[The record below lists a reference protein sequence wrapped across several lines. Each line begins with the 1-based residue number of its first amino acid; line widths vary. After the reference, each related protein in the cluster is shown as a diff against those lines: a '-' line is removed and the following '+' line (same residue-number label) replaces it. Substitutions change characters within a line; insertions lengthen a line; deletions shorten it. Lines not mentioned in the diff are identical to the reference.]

1 MYAAA
6 ALVGAALGTV
16 VPTPYDIM
24 LAEDLVYAPA
34 DAPAGE
40 WWPRG
45 RSAVLFVAGRDG
57 VVDPEAHWN
66 VFPLGGKT
74 SWAREVAAVRQ
85 NVARVKD
92 APRLCEGDWL
102 PPAAEAYQ
110 IFIFNLTH
118 AEHLRVRLL
127 WEPDRADRIAVAID
141 ETRRLADLWLAIHNT
156 RTREPWDK
164 PRRMRLAA
172 VREMIGEEAWANR
185 ELPPVAALWSFTP
198 R

>member
-6 ALVGAALGTV
+6 VLIVAALSAV

-34 DAPAGE
+34 DAPTGA

-45 RSAVLFVAGRDG
+45 RSAILFVAGRDG
-57 VVDPEAHWN
+57 VVDPNTFWN
-66 VFPLGGKT
+66 MFPYGGQT
-74 SWAREVAAVRQ
+74 SWAREVGCVRA
-85 NVARVKD
+85 NAARVAD

-110 IFIFNLTH
+110 TYIFNLTY

-127 WEPDRADRIAVAID
+127 WEPDRAARIAPAIV
-141 ETRRLADLWLAIHNT
+141 ETCRLADLWFAIYDAGT
-156 RTREPWDK
+156 KRDWDS

-172 VREMIGEEAWANR
+172 VRDLLGEEAWANR
-185 ELPPVAALWSFTP
+185 ELPPAAALWSFVP